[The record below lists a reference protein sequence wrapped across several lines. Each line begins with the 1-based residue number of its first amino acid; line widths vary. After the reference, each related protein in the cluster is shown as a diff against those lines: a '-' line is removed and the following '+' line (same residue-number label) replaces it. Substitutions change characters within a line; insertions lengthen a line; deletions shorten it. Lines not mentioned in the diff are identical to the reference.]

1 MKKAVIALGRSKSIV
16 LGTVG
21 LTAVALAI
29 AAGSGVFARKTSE
42 SVAASAAAPFEV
54 KTALAREV
62 EQAPLVTLPATI
74 TSSATGRSVV
84 TAPFDG
90 LVVRVDVLEGQ
101 SVRAGQPIAEM
112 FSPAGLQAGSA
123 LAQARAEMDVAAA
136 AATRARTLVA
146 EGIVAA
152 ARAEEADARLTQA
165 RAALGEQQR
174 LVQGAG
180 VSAGRVI
187 LRAPISGRVTQLH
200 VQAGQGLTATTP
212 AAVVDQEGP
221 VWIEARLP
229 GTLVGKVSV
238 GDVVDVDGRRGRVTV
253 VGAALDPASRSVLL
267 RAALDDGAVLP
278 LGALV
283 QAVVLIAAPE
293 NAVELPIQALTR
305 TSGDTVV
312 LVWRGGLWTP
322 VPVQIVGRDNDIV
335 VVTGVAVGEKVAASD
350 LVSLKASL
358 GI

>member
-229 GTLVGKVSV
+229 GTLAGKVSV

-253 VGAALDPASRSVLL
+253 VGAALD
-267 RAALDDGAVLP
+267 
-278 LGALV
+278 
-283 QAVVLIAAPE
+283 
-293 NAVELPIQALTR
+293 
-305 TSGDTVV
+305 
-312 LVWRGGLWTP
+312 
-322 VPVQIVGRDNDIV
+322 
-335 VVTGVAVGEKVAASD
+335 K
-350 LVSLKASL
+350 
-358 GI
+358 

>member
-1 MKKAVIALGRSKSIV
+1 LQVKKAVIALGRSKSIV

-136 AATRARTLVA
+136 ATRARTLVA

-221 VWIEARLP
+221 SRL
-229 GTLVGKVSV
+229 GY
-238 GDVVDVDGRRGRVTV
+238 R
-253 VGAALDPASRSVLL
+253 
-267 RAALDDGAVLP
+267 
-278 LGALV
+278 
-283 QAVVLIAAPE
+283 
-293 NAVELPIQALTR
+293 
-305 TSGDTVV
+305 
-312 LVWRGGLWTP
+312 GLWP
-322 VPVQIVGRDNDIV
+322 ARSLW
-335 VVTGVAVGEKVAASD
+335 VT
-350 LVSLKASL
+350 SLM
-358 GI
+358 